1 MISKTFE
8 RSWIGDCFIDKVSK
22 SSLLSLI
29 DEWIKCGV
37 KNNYII
43 PLNMGK
49 LSMMQKDKKLAE
61 CITNSNINIADGL
74 SMFIATRLI
83 GNPVPERITGIELM
97 IDMLK
102 LANKHKYKIFFLGSK
117 SEVLRIFV
125 DKCKNKYPNINVVGY
140 RDGYFNDSEEN
151 TIVSEISAS
160 NANIVFIA
168 LGMPQKEYFIYEY
181 SDKLNTS
188 VILPVG
194 GGFDVFVGVKKR
206 APKFIQKCGSE
217 WLWRSLYDK
226 SRMALVLK
234 SLFSFITIL
243 SSEIFRQRILGIKR
257 R

>member
-1 MISKTFE
+1 MSKIFE

-22 SSLLSLI
+22 SSLLSAV
-29 DEWIKCGV
+29 DEWIRSGS

-49 LSMMQKDKKLAE
+49 LAMMQKDKKLSE
-61 CITNSNINIADGL
+61 CITNSNINIADGF

-102 LANKHKYKIFFLGSK
+102 LADEHKYNVFFLGSK
-117 SEVLRIFV
+117 PEILELFV
-125 DKCKNKYPNINVVGY
+125 DKCKVKYPNINVVGE
-140 RDGYFNDSEEN
+140 RDGYFNDSEKN
-151 TIVSEISAS
+151 AVVCEISAS
-160 NANIVFIA
+160 NADILFIA

-181 SDKLNTS
+181 SNKLNTS

-206 APKFIQKCGSE
+206 APRIVQICGSE
-217 WLWRSLYDK
+217 WVWRSLYDK
-226 SRMALVLK
+226 SRMTLVVK
-234 SLFSFITIL
+234 SFFSFITIL
-243 SSEIFRQRILGIKR
+243 SSEIFRQRILGIR
-257 R
+257 RR